1 MFCHQCGSTLVTG
14 AKFCAKCGI
23 SLIESTSNQTAG
35 FNPQAQAPSPTMGD
49 ATQALNSTQQSEL
62 ADRSTRL
69 GACVLDFL
77 IFLACL
83 IPGLMVISASDSD
96 GGKGFGGAL
105 LAMGWLGLLV
115 IQTVYLM
122 KYGQSLGKR
131 VLKIR
136 IVRMSDDSV
145 PGFVK
150 VVLLRLWVPGLVCG
164 IPYAGQIFWLLDGL
178 FIFRDDKRCLHD
190 LIAETKVIKV

>member
-1 MFCHQCGSTLVTG
+1 MFCHQCGSPVVQN

-23 SLIESTSNQTAG
+23 GLIDTASTTEAL
-35 FNPQAQAPSPTMGD
+35 NPQSAAPTQTMPD
-49 ATQALNSTQQSEL
+49 MRPPQHSAHQSEL

-83 IPGLMVISASDSD
+83 IPGLLVMSASDSD

-105 LAMGWLGLLV
+105 LAVGWLGLLV
-115 IQTVYLM
+115 LQTVYLL

-136 IVRMSDDSV
+136 IVRVSDERL
-145 PGFVK
+145 PGFLK
-150 VVLLRLWVPGLVCG
+150 VVLLRLWVPSLVCG
-164 IPYAGQIFWLLDGL
+164 IPYAGAVFWLIDGL
-178 FIFRDDKRCLHD
+178 FILRDDKRCLHD
-190 LIAETKVIKV
+190 LIAQTKVIKA